1 MKKATTLIL
10 VLLVSL
16 FALIQR
22 NLIAQETTKEDK
34 RLKNTIHLNI
44 TNPII
49 FGGRALVLGY
59 ERMVNKYQSF
69 SINAGLTQFPNL
81 NILGSDS
88 LTAKGDRD
96 QSGFNFSVDYR
107 FYLSKEN
114 KYPAPRG
121 VYIGPYYSYNSFGR
135 QHTWSLT
142 STTGPTLDVES
153 DLSLKVHTVGIE
165 FGYQFIFA
173 DRIALDLILVGPGI
187 AGYDLSASLGSNLS
201 QADKEKV
208 FEMINDAL
216 AEKFPGYG
224 FVIDEGNFKSTGVEK
239 TTSYGYRYMI
249 QVGFRF

>member
-1 MKKATTLIL
+1 MMKKATLIL
-10 VLLVSL
+10 AILAGF
-16 FALIQR
+16 FALIQQ
-22 NLIAQETTKEDK
+22 NIIAQETKEEDK

-59 ERMVNKYQSF
+59 ERVVNKYQSF
-69 SINAGLTQFPNL
+69 SINAGLTQFPNF

-88 LTAKGDRD
+88 LTSKSNQD

-107 FYLSKEN
+107 FYLSRQN

-135 QHTWSLT
+135 QHVWTLKST
-142 STTGPTLDVES
+142 SGSTVDLQS
-153 DLSLKVHTVGIE
+153 DLNLKVHTVGIE
-165 FGYQFIFA
+165 FGYQFVFA
-173 DRIALDLILVGPGI
+173 DRISLDLVLAGPGI
-187 AGYDLSASLGSNLS
+187 AAYDLSASLGANLS
-201 QADKEKV
+201 QADREKV
-208 FEMINDAL
+208 FEKINDAL

-224 FVIDEGNFKSTGVEK
+224 LVIDEGDFKSTGVEK